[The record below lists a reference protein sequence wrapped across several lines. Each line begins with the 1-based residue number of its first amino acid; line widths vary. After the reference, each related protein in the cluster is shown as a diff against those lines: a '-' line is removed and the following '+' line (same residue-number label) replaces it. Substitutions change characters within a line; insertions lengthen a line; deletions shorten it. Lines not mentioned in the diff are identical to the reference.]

1 MRYYI
6 ADNHFFHQG
15 INNRMD
21 CRGFPSA
28 EIMNN
33 YMINQWNSR
42 VRHNDE
48 VVIVGDFS
56 LGKAYETNTI
66 LSKLHG
72 ILYMIRGNHD
82 KWLNQTEANLSRFRW
97 VKDYAEMNDNKR
109 KVILCHY
116 PIVCYNGQFRRDQDG
131 NPKVFMLHGH
141 IHKTPDVVGLNMYKE
156 FIRGYP
162 RKSRGSEEAKPA
174 PINIIN
180 CFCMYSD
187 YVPLTL
193 DEWIE
198 KEKSEIEMMSVQE
211 NWSYDGA

>member
-1 MRYYI
+1 
-6 ADNHFFHQG
+6 
-15 INNRMD
+15 MD

-82 KWLNQTEANLSRFRW
+82 KWLNQTEANLSQ
-97 VKDYAEMNDNKR
+97 
-109 KVILCHY
+109 I
-116 PIVCYNGQFRRDQDG
+116 
-131 NPKVFMLHGH
+131 
-141 IHKTPDVVGLNMYKE
+141 
-156 FIRGYP
+156 
-162 RKSRGSEEAKPA
+162 
-174 PINIIN
+174 
-180 CFCMYSD
+180 
-187 YVPLTL
+187 
-193 DEWIE
+193 
-198 KEKSEIEMMSVQE
+198 
-211 NWSYDGA
+211 